1 MPSRERAFLLVI
13 DLWFRSRR
21 LGLAGLGAGLLV
33 ASVSSAADDAKIDL
47 NATTCAELIE
57 SNGAA
62 RKFYVFWF
70 DGYLAGK
77 HARTVFDADKTQK
90 RLDAV
95 MEACQSDLSQKVL
108 PLMEKQK

>member
-1 MPSRERAFLLVI
+1 MIVPFLS
-13 DLWFRSRR
+13 RSRQ

-33 ASVSSAADDAKIDL
+33 ASVSPAADDAKIDL
-47 NATTCAELIE
+47 STTTCAELVE

-95 MEACQSDLSQKVL
+95 MKSCESNVSQKVL
-108 PLMEKQK
+108 PLMEKQQ

>member
-1 MPSRERAFLLVI
+1 MIVPFLS
-13 DLWFRSRR
+13 RSRQI
-21 LGLAGLGAGLLV
+21 GLAGLGAGLLV
-33 ASVSSAADDAKIDL
+33 ASVSPAADDAKIDL
-47 NATTCAELIE
+47 SATTCAELVE

-77 HARTVFDADKTQK
+77 HARTVFDADKTQQ

-95 MEACQSDLSQKVL
+95 MKSCASDGSQKVL

>member
-1 MPSRERAFLLVI
+1 MVAPFQSR
-13 DLWFRSRR
+13 S
-21 LGLAGLGAGLLV
+21 LALGLGAGLIF
-33 ASVSSAADDAKIDL
+33 ASVAAAADDAKIDL
-47 NATTCAELIE
+47 GTTTCGALVE

-70 DGYLAGK
+70 DGYLSGK
-77 HARTVFDADKTQK
+77 RGTTVFDANHVQQ

-95 MEACQSDLSQKVL
+95 LKACQDDLSQKVM

>member
-1 MPSRERAFLLVI
+1 MLL
-13 DLWFRSRR
+13 
-21 LGLAGLGAGLLV
+21 
-33 ASVSSAADDAKIDL
+33 ASAASAADDAKIDL
-47 NATTCAELIE
+47 GATTCAELIE

-70 DGYLAGK
+70 DGYLSAK
-77 HARTVFDADKTQK
+77 HGVTVSDANQIQQ

-95 MEACQSDLSQKVL
+95 LKVCQSDPTQKVL

>member
-1 MPSRERAFLLVI
+1 MTVPFLS
-13 DLWFRSRR
+13 RSRR

-33 ASVSSAADDAKIDL
+33 ASASQAADDAKIDL
-47 NATTCAELIE
+47 AATTCAELTE

-95 MEACQSDLSQKVL
+95 MKSCEPDVSQKVL